1 MNRLFPSVLT
11 MSVRSSWVFAVF
23 LSGVALLLS
32 SCGDSSDVGLGVGPD
47 SDSLEGGQPV
57 TFNINSELDT
67 TRLVPQTGRDLTP
80 SLGGSAPTWR
90 FLVGR
95 VDDPLTGGSATE
107 AEGYMDVSPPSSLPD
122 RISSADPDSI
132 AAELQLSPTYVHGD
146 TTSSV
151 DIEVRE
157 LEENAEMD
165 RARADTS
172 FPVGS
177 FATNGPVSVSPNPDD
192 SLVTIGLSDA
202 WVEDRLDDLQQDSLD
217 AFFGFKLTAGSS
229 EDAVIGFSA
238 RSASLRLIHRGDSTT
253 ADYNALKVFTHVEQ
267 TGPPAS
273 PPDTTSHRLL
283 QDGVGTGL
291 EVRWNFDES
300 PLDTLAT
307 DPLNRAQ
314 IFVPVDT
321 DEMEAATISSPTD
334 TSDFVRPLPK
344 GFRIIATRESAPGT
358 PSCSAVR
365 AAVFSEDGRECALPV
380 APSAAPG
387 AAVVSNEVAF
397 PTFDQSFQ
405 RTRNDQSPVFED
417 VRLFI
422 ADRESTSGNPRSTIQ
437 PGLPTTLPIL
447 VATEGEDPGPPRAT
461 LTVTPL

>member
-23 LSGVALLLS
+23 LSGVALLFS
-32 SCGDSSDVGLGVGPD
+32 GCGDSSDVGLGVGPD
-47 SDSLEGGQPV
+47 SLEGGQPV
-57 TFNINSELDT
+57 TFNINPELDT

-132 AAELQLSPTYVHGD
+132 AAELRLSPTYVHGD

-217 AFFGFKLTAGSS
+217 AFFGFKLTTGSS

-238 RSASLRLIHRGDSTT
+238 GSASLRLTHRGDSTT

-273 PPDTTSHRLL
+273 PPDTASHRLL

-291 EVRWNFDES
+291 EMRWSFDE
-300 PLDTLAT
+300 PLLDTLDS

-321 DEMEAATISSPTD
+321 TAMKAAAGPQT
-334 TSDFVRPLPK
+334 FVRPSSPK
-344 GFRIIATRESAPGT
+344 GFRVIATVGCARRRRGAQRDCVPNFRSVIPAHPERPASRVRGRSALHCRSGEHLWKPPIHDSART
-358 PSCSAVR
+358 ADHPSDPRCHG
-365 AAVFSEDGRECALPV
+365 GRG
-380 APSAAPG
+380 SGAAPG
-387 AAVVSNEVAF
+387 YTDCDAA
-397 PTFDQSFQ
+397 
-405 RTRNDQSPVFED
+405 
-417 VRLFI
+417 
-422 ADRESTSGNPRSTIQ
+422 
-437 PGLPTTLPIL
+437 L
-447 VATEGEDPGPPRAT
+447 V
-461 LTVTPL
+461 

>member
-11 MSVRSSWVFAVF
+11 MSVRSSWVFAVL

-32 SCGDSSDVGLGVGPD
+32 GCGDSSDVGLGVGPD
-47 SDSLEGGQPV
+47 SLEGGQPV
-57 TFNINSELDT
+57 TFNINPELDT
-67 TRLVPQTGRDLTP
+67 TSLVPQTGRDLTP

-95 VDDPLTGGSATE
+95 VDDPLTGGSVTE
-107 AEGYMDVSPPSSLPD
+107 AEGYIDVSPPSPLPN

-132 AAELQLSPTYVHGD
+132 AAELRLRPNYVHGD
-146 TTSSV
+146 TASSV
-151 DIEVRE
+151 DIEVLE
-157 LEENAEMD
+157 LAEDADMD

-177 FATNGPVSVSPNPDD
+177 LSATDGPVSVRPNPDD

-217 AFFGFKLTAGSS
+217 AFSGFKLTTGSS

-238 RSASLRLIHRGDSTT
+238 RSASLRLLHRGDSTT
-253 ADYNALKVFTHVEQ
+253 ADYSALKVFTHVEQ

-273 PPDTTSHRLL
+273 PPDTASHRLL

-291 EVRWNFDES
+291 EMRWSFDEP
-300 PLDTLAT
+300 PLDTLDS

-321 DEMEAATISSPTD
+321 AAMKATAGPPT
-334 TSDFVRPLPK
+334 FVRPSSPK
-344 GFRIIATRESAPGT
+344 GFRVIATRESAPGT

-380 APSAAPG
+380 VPSAAPG
-387 AAVVSNEVAF
+387 AAVVPNEIAF

-405 RTRNDQSPVFED
+405 RTRNDQPPVFED